1 LLSEIKFNFGI
12 KHQTS
17 NIKHQTSNTKHLTSV
32 DFKNQINFLKELQ
45 KNNNKEWMDANR
57 KWYKE
62 VRDDFISWLDGMNTR
77 LMSID
82 DEYYDTPGKKGI
94 NRINNNLMFHPNK
107 PIYKDHFGAGLDKR
121 PNTGDFYVEIGIE
134 RCMFA
139 GGLWRP
145 EPKRL
150 RSIRDAI
157 DYDGETLQEILNRK
171 SFKAMFGGL
180 WEDVRLTNSPKG
192 FSNDHP
198 HIDLLRNKTF
208 AVATEFS
215 TKEIFKSDFEDK
227 VIATYKEMLPFRRYL
242 NHAITV

>member
-1 LLSEIKFNFGI
+1 M
-12 KHQTS
+12 
-17 NIKHQTSNTKHLTSV
+17 

-62 VRDDFISWLDGMNTR
+62 VRNDYISWLDRMNTK
-77 LMSID
+77 LAAID

-121 PNTGDFYVEIGIE
+121 PNTGDFYIEIGIE
-134 RCMFA
+134 RCMYA

-145 EPKRL
+145 DSRRL

-157 DYDGETLQEILNRK
+157 DYNGQELKNILTKK
-171 SFKAMFGGL
+171 SFKQTFGGL
-180 WEDVRLTNSPKG
+180 WDYVKLTNAPKG
-192 FSNDHP
+192 FSSDHK

-215 TKEIFKSDFEDK
+215 TKEIFAADFEKNVIK
-227 VIATYKEMLPFRRYL
+227 VYKEMLPFRRYL
-242 NHAITV
+242 NQAVTV

>member
-1 LLSEIKFNFGI
+1 MNF
-12 KHQTS
+12 Q
-17 NIKHQTSNTKHLTSV
+17 
-32 DFKNQINFLKELQ
+32 NQIDFLKNLQ

-62 VRDDFISWLDGMNTR
+62 VRDDYIGWLDMMNIK
-77 LMSID
+77 LAAID

-134 RCMFA
+134 RSMFA

-145 EPKRL
+145 DPKRL

-157 DYDGETLQEILNRK
+157 DYDGEELQKILNKK
-171 SFKAMFGGL
+171 SFRKTFGGL
-180 WEDVRLTNSPKG
+180 YEDAKLTNAPKG
-192 FSNDHP
+192 FSNNHP

-208 AVATEFS
+208 AVAMEFS
-215 TKEIFKSDFEDK
+215 SQEALNGNIDK
-227 VIATYKEMLPFRRYL
+227 KLISVYKEMLPFRRYL
-242 NHAITV
+242 NQAVTV